1 MEHLQ
6 DQHLNEPSNTWTPWE
21 ADEEMLY
28 GILTGQLTPPVFEAP
43 EIEPVTLPLAA

>member
-6 DQHLNEPSNTWTPWE
+6 DQHLNEPQDTWTPWQ

-28 GILTGQLTPPVFEAP
+28 GIMTGLLIPPVMEAP
-43 EIEPVTLPLAA
+43 EAEQANFPRAA

>member
-28 GILTGQLTPPVFEAP
+28 GILTGQLTPPVVEDSKA
-43 EIEPVTLPLAA
+43 EPVDFPLAA